1 MELDDQLELGHLLLE
16 NRKCRVC
23 HQEKHLLT
31 DYYLCR
37 KDPTLPS
44 SYSYECKECTV
55 KRTTAYNKRNSSSVK
70 SQYLKRNYGIS
81 FEEFDRMLTEQGNAC
96 AVCGTLDPGGKRGRN
111 KRFHVNHNSN
121 TGNVRGLLCGN
132 CNAAL
137 KYVKEDIHTLQNMIQ
152 YLERR
157 ST

>member
-23 HQEKHLLT
+23 HQDKHLLT

-55 KRTTAYNKRNSSSVK
+55 KRITKSRKKGILFSEYNNLVIRQNN
-70 SQYLKRNYGIS
+70 Q
-81 FEEFDRMLTEQGNAC
+81 C
-96 AVCGTLDPGGKRGRN
+96 AVCKTLQGGRKHNSFRVDRN
-111 KRFHVNHNSN
+111 KK
-121 TGNVRGLLCGN
+121 TGEIRGLVCKSCSIILGEVGDN
-132 CNAAL
+132 
-137 KYVKEDIHTLQNMIQ
+137 IHTLNKMIE
-152 YLERR
+152 YLE
-157 ST
+157 SHG

>member
-23 HQEKHLLT
+23 HQDKHLLT

-55 KRTTAYNKRNSSSVK
+55 KRITKSRKKGILFSEYNNLVIRQNN
-70 SQYLKRNYGIS
+70 Q
-81 FEEFDRMLTEQGNAC
+81 C
-96 AVCGTLDPGGKRGRN
+96 AVCKTLQGGRKHNSFRVDRN
-111 KRFHVNHNSN
+111 KE
-121 TGNVRGLLCGN
+121 TGEVRGLVCKSCSIVLGEIGDN
-132 CNAAL
+132 
-137 KYVKEDIHTLQNMIQ
+137 IHTLNDMIE
-152 YLERR
+152 YLE
-157 ST
+157 SHG